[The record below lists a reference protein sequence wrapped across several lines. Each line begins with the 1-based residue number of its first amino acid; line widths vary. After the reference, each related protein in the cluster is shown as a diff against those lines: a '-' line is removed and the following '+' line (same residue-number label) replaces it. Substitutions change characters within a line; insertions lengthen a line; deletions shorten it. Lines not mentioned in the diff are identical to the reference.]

1 LDGSKRWA
9 VITTNIR
16 YPTGLAIDVH
26 NEHRLYFVD
35 TKLSK
40 IESVKPNGQ
49 DRSVIIAGDSLK
61 HPISLDVFETSMYWV
76 TRDSGELIR
85 QDKFGRGVP
94 VMVERNLV
102 NPTDVVG

>member
-1 LDGSKRWA
+1 